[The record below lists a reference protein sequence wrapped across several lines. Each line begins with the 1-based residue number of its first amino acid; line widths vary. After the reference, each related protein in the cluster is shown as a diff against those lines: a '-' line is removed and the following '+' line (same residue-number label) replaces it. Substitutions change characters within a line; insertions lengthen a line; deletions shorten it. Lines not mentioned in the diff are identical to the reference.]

1 MVSKTLLTLSI
12 EELIGRLKVVEERR
26 DLGGG
31 GTSTARLNL
40 TQDELVSWVV
50 SQLQLSG

>member
-1 MVSKTLLTLSI
+1 MMVSKTLLTLSI
-12 EELIGRLKVVEERR
+12 EELIGGLKAVEERH

-50 SQLQLSG
+50 S